1 MREILFRGKR
11 VNNGVW
17 VEGCLLIDDM
27 FADKSK
33 WNYDIVFR
41 NKRMAKDKAMVISS
55 TVGQYTG
62 LTDKNGTR
70 IFDGDICCFC
80 NEDDEYTNYEVMWFT
95 NKWVVVMCGT
105 NIADDLDLFFCK
117 RAVVIGNIHDN
128 PELLEESK

>member
-80 NEDDEYTNYEVMWFT
+80 NEDNECTNYEVMWFT
-95 NKWVVVMCGT
+95 NKWVVIMCGT
-105 NIADDLDLFFCK
+105 NAADDLDLFFCE
-117 RAVVIGNIHDN
+117 RAVIIGNIHDN
-128 PELLEESK
+128 TELMEESK

>member
-105 NIADDLDLFFCK
+105 NIADDLDFFFCK